1 MAQVSYATGIDTVS
15 GSLAK
20 PSQKDGHKCGTYLIG
35 THRVAETSNK
45 EGCSRLYIRKSNA
58 YDRSTPVSDHEIEI
72 RTLFT
77 ERLEWVNARAK
88 NLSTLSQDQVAY
100 LAQKDQPNGA
110 KTWKAYLWKLAK
122 AAVTGE

>member
-1 MAQVSYATGIDTVS
+1 MAQVTYATGIDTVK

-35 THRVAETSNK
+35 THREAESTQ
-45 EGCSRLYIRKSNA
+45 EGCSRLYIRNANA
-58 YDRSTPVSDHEIEI
+58 YNRSTPVSDHEIEI

-77 ERLEWVNARAK
+77 ERQEWVVARAK
-88 NLSTLSQDQVAY
+88 NLATLSQDQVNF
-100 LAQKDQPNGA
+100 LAQKDQPKGA
-110 KTWKAYLWKLAK
+110 KTWKKYLWKLAK

>member
-100 LAQKDQPNGA
+100 LAQKDQPKGA
-110 KTWKAYLWKLAK
+110 KTWKSYLWKLAK

>member
-1 MAQVSYATGIDTVS
+1 MAKASYAPIFETVS
-15 GSLAK
+15 GALNKINKKSPHAEDQKMVLA
-20 PSQKDGHKCGTYLIG
+20 
-35 THRVAETSNK
+35 THRVAETTSK
-45 EGCSRLYIRKSNA
+45 GCSRVYLRDLASIT
-58 YDRSTPVSDHEIEI
+58 RSTPVSDHEIEI

-100 LAQKDQPNGA
+100 LAQKDQPGGA
-110 KTWKAYLWKLAK
+110 KTWKSYLWKLAK

>member
-1 MAQVSYATGIDTVS
+1 MAQVSYATGIDTVK

-35 THRVAETSNK
+35 THREAESTQ
-45 EGCSRLYIRKSNA
+45 EGCSRLYIRKANA
-58 YDRSTPVSDHEIEI
+58 YNRSTPVSDHEIEI

-100 LAQKDQPNGA
+100 LAQKDQPGGA
-110 KTWKAYLWKLAK
+110 KTWKSYLWKLAK

>member
-1 MAQVSYATGIDTVS
+1 MAQVTYATGIDTVK

-35 THRVAETSNK
+35 THREAESTVP
-45 EGCSRLYIRKSNA
+45 GCSRLYIRNANA
-58 YDRSTPVSDHEIEI
+58 YNRSTPVSDHEIEI

-77 ERLEWVNARAK
+77 ERQEWVVARAK

-100 LAQKDQPNGA
+100 LAQKDQPKGA
-110 KTWKAYLWKLAK
+110 KTWKKYLWKLAK
-122 AAVTGE
+122 ADVTGE

>member
-1 MAQVSYATGIDTVS
+1 MV
-15 GSLAK
+15 LA
-20 PSQKDGHKCGTYLIG
+20 
-35 THRVAETSNK
+35 THRVAETTSK
-45 EGCSRLYIRKSNA
+45 GCSRVYLRDLASIT
-58 YDRSTPVSDHEIEI
+58 RSTPVSDHEIEI

-100 LAQKDQPNGA
+100 LAQKDQPGGA
-110 KTWKAYLWKLAK
+110 KTWKSYLWKLAK